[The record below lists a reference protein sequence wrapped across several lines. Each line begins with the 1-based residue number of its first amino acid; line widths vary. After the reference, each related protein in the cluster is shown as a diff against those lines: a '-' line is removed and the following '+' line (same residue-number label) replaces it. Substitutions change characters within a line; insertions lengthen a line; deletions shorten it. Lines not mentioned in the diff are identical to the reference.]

1 MSTNQGKQ
9 QRIMKPIIPIIVLTL
24 ISAATTASGQSL
36 AQGIT
41 PEGHTAS
48 TDTATRTTLLTED
61 TQGSTAARTTLLT
74 EDAQGRTASTD
85 AATRTTLLTEDT
97 QGRTSSTGTASG
109 RVLAQGIT
117 LGGLTTSMNAA
128 ARTTLLM
135 EDTQGRTASTDTA
148 TQTPLLTE
156 ITQSST
162 ASADTAEQTTPLMEN
177 TQAHTDSPAQQTQAR
192 ALTLRECMEYAVSN
206 STQVRIQQSM
216 NDDARLDRRDAI
228 LEAFTPSAEGN
239 SYGYYRWGRSI
250 DPETNTYLT
259 TTSFNQGFSVSAGF
273 TIFNGFSAINNL
285 KIARTSMSMGISKE
299 QQERDKVCLATI
311 EAYFNVIYYT
321 KLAEILT
328 EQVENARNAV
338 RLAERQE
345 ELGSKGYADVVQMK
359 ADLADREYELTTA
372 TNNRDN
378 AMITLEDVMYWPVD
392 EKLTIDP
399 ELSSIQ
405 TGANSPA
412 ADDIIANA
420 VRSMPSVL
428 IAKGSMDNA
437 LRSLNTA
444 KWQFLPTLGL
454 YGGWSTSYYTYPG
467 QTGYKATPYWEQF
480 KNNGGEYV
488 QLSLNIPIYD
498 RLQKHTALAKKRNAY
513 QRASLEYDKSLR
525 DVESE
530 VRRAIQDRDGAEA
543 ALLQAE
549 RRADVYDEAFKLNA
563 RKFEQG
569 LISSIEYNTASS
581 NYLKA
586 KAERLNA
593 ELQFQLKRRV
603 VEYYNGVSYLEQ

>member
-1 MSTNQGKQ
+1 MQSCLQTAMSTNQGKQ

-24 ISAATTASGQSL
+24 ISAATTASEQVL
-36 AQGIT
+36 AQGVT
-41 PEGHTAS
+41 PEGLTTS
-48 TDTATRTTLLTED
+48 TDTATRTTLLTES
-61 TQGSTAARTTLLT
+61 TQGLTTSTTTAARMTPLT
-74 EDAQGRTASTD
+74 ENTQNRTAITATATRMTPLTENTQGLTTSTD
-85 AATRTTLLTEDT
+85 TVTRMTSLTETTQGHTATRTTLLTE
-97 QGRTSSTGTASG
+97 
-109 RVLAQGIT
+109 
-117 LGGLTTSMNAA
+117 N
-128 ARTTLLM
+128 
-135 EDTQGRTASTDTA
+135 TQGRTASA
-148 TQTPLLTE
+148 
-156 ITQSST
+156 
-162 ASADTAEQTTPLMEN
+162 
-177 TQAHTDSPAQQTQAR
+177 DSPAQQAQAK

-206 STQVRIQQSM
+206 STQVRLQQSK

-228 LEAFTPSAEGN
+228 LAAFTPSAEGN

-273 TIFNGFSAINNL
+273 TIFNGFSAINNM

-338 RLAERQE
+338 KLAERQE
-345 ELGSKGYADVVQMK
+345 ELGSKGYADVVQMR

-392 EKLTIDP
+392 EKLTVDP

-530 VRRAIQDRDGAEA
+530 VRRAIQDRDGAES

-586 KAERLNA
+586 RAERLNA
-593 ELQFQLKRRV
+593 ELQYQLKRRV

>member
-1 MSTNQGKQ
+1 MQSCLQTAMSTNQGKQ

-24 ISAATTASGQSL
+24 ISAATTASGQIL

-41 PEGHTAS
+41 PEGRTAS
-48 TDTATRTTLLTED
+48 TDTATRTTLLTEN
-61 TQGSTAARTTLLT
+61 
-74 EDAQGRTASTD
+74 
-85 AATRTTLLTEDT
+85 T
-97 QGRTSSTGTASG
+97 QGRTYSP
-109 RVLAQGIT
+109 VQQAQ
-117 LGGLTTSMNAA
+117 AK
-128 ARTTLLM
+128 
-135 EDTQGRTASTDTA
+135 
-148 TQTPLLTE
+148 
-156 ITQSST
+156 
-162 ASADTAEQTTPLMEN
+162 
-177 TQAHTDSPAQQTQAR
+177 

-206 STQVRIQQSM
+206 STQVRIQQSK

-273 TIFNGFSAINNL
+273 TLFNGFSAINNL

-405 TGANSPA
+405 IQTGANSPV

-467 QTGYKATPYWEQF
+467 QTGYKATPYWDQF

-530 VRRAIQDRDGAEA
+530 VCRAIQDRDGAES

-586 KAERLNA
+586 RAERLNA
-593 ELQFQLKRRV
+593 ELQYQLKRRV
-603 VEYYNGVSYLEQ
+603 VEYYNGVSYIDQ

>member
-1 MSTNQGKQ
+1 
-9 QRIMKPIIPIIVLTL
+9 MKPIIPIIVLTL
-24 ISAATTASGQSL
+24 ISAATTASGQVL

-41 PEGHTAS
+41 PEGLTASKDTATRTTTFTKNTQGRTAITDTATRITPLTENTQGSTASTDTASGQVLAQGITPEGLTNITDTATRTTPLTENKQGHTAS
-48 TDTATRTTLLTED
+48 TDTA
-61 TQGSTAARTTLLT
+61 
-74 EDAQGRTASTD
+74 
-85 AATRTTLLTEDT
+85 
-97 QGRTSSTGTASG
+97 
-109 RVLAQGIT
+109 
-117 LGGLTTSMNAA
+117 
-128 ARTTLLM
+128 
-135 EDTQGRTASTDTA
+135 
-148 TQTPLLTE
+148 
-156 ITQSST
+156 
-162 ASADTAEQTTPLMEN
+162 SA
-177 TQAHTDSPAQQTQAR
+177 DSPAQQAQAK
-192 ALTLRECMEYAVSN
+192 ALTLRECMEYAMSN
-206 STQVRIQQSM
+206 STQVRIQQSK

-285 KIARTSMSMGISKE
+285 KIARTSISMGISKE

-405 TGANSPA
+405 TGTSCPA

-467 QTGYKATPYWEQF
+467 QTGYKATPYWNQF

-530 VRRAIQDRDGAEA
+530 VRRAIQDRDGAES

-593 ELQFQLKRRV
+593 ELQYQLKRRV
-603 VEYYNGVSYLEQ
+603 VEYYNGVSYIDQ

>member
-1 MSTNQGKQ
+1 
-9 QRIMKPIIPIIVLTL
+9 MKPIIPIIVLTL
-24 ISAATTASGQSL
+24 ISAATTASGQVL

-41 PEGHTAS
+41 PEGLTTSKDTATRMTPLTENTQGRTASTTTATRMTPLTENTQGLTASKDTATRTTPLTENTQSRTAS
-48 TDTATRTTLLTED
+48 TDTATRITPLTEN
-61 TQGSTAARTTLLT
+61 TQGS
-74 EDAQGRTASTD
+74 
-85 AATRTTLLTEDT
+85 
-97 QGRTSSTGTASG
+97 
-109 RVLAQGIT
+109 
-117 LGGLTTSMNAA
+117 
-128 ARTTLLM
+128 
-135 EDTQGRTASTDTA
+135 TASTDTA
-148 TQTPLLTE
+148 SGQTLAQGITPDGLTTSKDTATRTTPLTE
-156 ITQSST
+156 NTQSPT
-162 ASADTAEQTTPLMEN
+162 ASA
-177 TQAHTDSPAQQTQAR
+177 DSPAQQSQAK
-192 ALTLRECMEYAVSN
+192 AMTLRECMEYAVSN
-206 STQVRIQQSM
+206 STQVRLQQSK

-273 TIFNGFSAINNL
+273 TIFNGFSAINNM

-338 RLAERQE
+338 KLAERQE

-467 QTGYKATPYWEQF
+467 QTGYKATPYWDQF

-530 VRRAIQDRDGAEA
+530 VRRAIQDRDGAES

-593 ELQFQLKRRV
+593 ELQYQLKRRV
-603 VEYYNGVSYLEQ
+603 VEYYNGVSYIDQ

>member
-1 MSTNQGKQ
+1 
-9 QRIMKPIIPIIVLTL
+9 MKPIIPIIVLTL
-24 ISAATTASGQSL
+24 ISAATTASGQVF

-41 PEGHTAS
+41 SEGRTATRITPLTENTQNRTAITATATRMTPLTENTQGLTTS
-48 TDTATRTTLLTED
+48 TDTATRTTPLTEN
-61 TQGSTAARTTLLT
+61 
-74 EDAQGRTASTD
+74 AQGRTANTD
-85 AATRTTLLTEDT
+85 
-97 QGRTSSTGTASG
+97 
-109 RVLAQGIT
+109 
-117 LGGLTTSMNAA
+117 AA
-128 ARTTLLM
+128 ARTTPLT
-135 EDTQGRTASTDTA
+135 ENTQGHTASTDTG
-148 TQTPLLTE
+148 
-156 ITQSST
+156 
-162 ASADTAEQTTPLMEN
+162 
-177 TQAHTDSPAQQTQAR
+177 HTDSPAQQAQAR
-192 ALTLRECMEYAVSN
+192 TLTLRECMEYAVSN

-273 TIFNGFSAINNL
+273 TIFNGFSAINNM
-285 KIARTSMSMGISKE
+285 KIARTSISMGISKE

-321 KLAEILT
+321 KLAEILA

-405 TGANSPA
+405 TGANGPA

-467 QTGYKATPYWEQF
+467 QTGYKATPYWDQF

-593 ELQFQLKRRV
+593 ELQYQLKRRV

>member
-1 MSTNQGKQ
+1 
-9 QRIMKPIIPIIVLTL
+9 MKPIIPIIVLTL
-24 ISAATTASGQSL
+24 ISAATTASGQVL

-41 PEGHTAS
+41 PEGLTTS
-48 TDTATRTTLLTED
+48 TDTATRTIPLTE
-61 TQGSTAARTTLLT
+61 
-74 EDAQGRTASTD
+74 
-85 AATRTTLLTEDT
+85 
-97 QGRTSSTGTASG
+97 
-109 RVLAQGIT
+109 
-117 LGGLTTSMNAA
+117 N
-128 ARTTLLM
+128 
-135 EDTQGRTASTDTA
+135 TQGRTASKD
-148 TQTPLLTE
+148 
-156 ITQSST
+156 I
-162 ASADTAEQTTPLMEN
+162 ASA
-177 TQAHTDSPAQQTQAR
+177 DSPAQQAQAK

-206 STQVRIQQSM
+206 STQVRIQQSK

-273 TIFNGFSAINNL
+273 TIFNGFSAINNM

-299 QQERDKVCLATI
+299 QQERDNVCLATI

-338 RLAERQE
+338 KLAERQE

-359 ADLADREYELTTA
+359 ADLADIEYELTTA

-405 TGANSPA
+405 AGANSPA

-467 QTGYKATPYWEQF
+467 QTGYKATPYWNQF

-530 VRRAIQDRDGAEA
+530 VRRAIQDGAES

-586 KAERLNA
+586 RAERLNA
-593 ELQFQLKRRV
+593 ELQYQLKRRV
-603 VEYYNGVSYLEQ
+603 VEYYNGVSYIDQ

>member
-1 MSTNQGKQ
+1 
-9 QRIMKPIIPIIVLTL
+9 MKPIIPIIVLTL
-24 ISAATTASGQSL
+24 ISAATTASGQVL

-41 PEGHTAS
+41 PEGLTTS
-48 TDTATRTTLLTED
+48 TDTATRTT
-61 TQGSTAARTTLLT
+61 
-74 EDAQGRTASTD
+74 
-85 AATRTTLLTEDT
+85 
-97 QGRTSSTGTASG
+97 
-109 RVLAQGIT
+109 
-117 LGGLTTSMNAA
+117 
-128 ARTTLLM
+128 
-135 EDTQGRTASTDTA
+135 
-148 TQTPLLTE
+148 
-156 ITQSST
+156 
-162 ASADTAEQTTPLMEN
+162 PLMEN
-177 TQAHTDSPAQQTQAR
+177 TQGLTTSKDTATRTTPLTENTQSRTASADSPAQQAQAK

-206 STQVRIQQSM
+206 STQVRIQQSK

-338 RLAERQE
+338 KLAERQE

-467 QTGYKATPYWEQF
+467 QTGYKATPYWNQF

-530 VRRAIQDRDGAEA
+530 VRRAIQDRDGAES
-543 ALLQAE
+543 ALFQAE
-549 RRADVYDEAFKLNA
+549 RRADVYDEAYKLNA

-581 NYLKA
+581 NYLKS

-593 ELQFQLKRRV
+593 ELQYQLKRRV
-603 VEYYNGVSYLEQ
+603 VEYYNGVSYIDQ

>member
-1 MSTNQGKQ
+1 
-9 QRIMKPIIPIIVLTL
+9 MKPIIPIIVLTL
-24 ISAATTASGQSL
+24 ISAATTASGQTLAQGITPDGLTTSKDTATRITPLTENTQGSTASTDTASGQVL

-41 PEGHTAS
+41 PEGLTTS
-48 TDTATRTTLLTED
+48 TDIATRTTPLTESTQGSTTSKDTATR
-61 TQGSTAARTTLLT
+61 
-74 EDAQGRTASTD
+74 
-85 AATRTTLLTEDT
+85 
-97 QGRTSSTGTASG
+97 
-109 RVLAQGIT
+109 
-117 LGGLTTSMNAA
+117 M
-128 ARTTLLM
+128 
-135 EDTQGRTASTDTA
+135 
-148 TQTPLLTE
+148 
-156 ITQSST
+156 
-162 ASADTAEQTTPLMEN
+162 TPLMEN
-177 TQAHTDSPAQQTQAR
+177 TQGHTASTDTVRADSPAQQAQAK

-206 STQVRIQQSM
+206 STQVRIQKSK

-228 LEAFTPSAEGN
+228 LEAFTPSADGN

-299 QQERDKVCLATI
+299 QQERDNVCLATI

-338 RLAERQE
+338 KLAERQE
-345 ELGSKGYADVVQMK
+345 ELGSKGYADVVQMR

-372 TNNRDN
+372 TSNRDN
-378 AMITLEDVMYWPVD
+378 AMITLGDVMYWPVD
-392 EKLTIDP
+392 EKLTVDP

-467 QTGYKATPYWEQF
+467 QTGYKATPYWNQF

-530 VRRAIQDRDGAEA
+530 VRRAIQDRDGAES

-593 ELQFQLKRRV
+593 ELQYQLKRRV
-603 VEYYNGVSYLEQ
+603 VEYYNGVSYIDQ

>member
-1 MSTNQGKQ
+1 
-9 QRIMKPIIPIIVLTL
+9 MKPIIPIIVLTL
-24 ISAATTASGQSL
+24 ISAATTASGQVL

-41 PEGHTAS
+41 TEGRTAS
-48 TDTATRTTLLTED
+48 TVPATRTTLLTESTQSRTAITD
-61 TQGSTAARTTLLT
+61 TATRITPLT
-74 EDAQGRTASTD
+74 EN
-85 AATRTTLLTEDT
+85 T
-97 QGRTSSTGTASG
+97 Q
-109 RVLAQGIT
+109 
-117 LGGLTTSMNAA
+117 GLTTSKD
-128 ARTTLLM
+128 TT
-135 EDTQGRTASTDTA
+135 
-148 TQTPLLTE
+148 
-156 ITQSST
+156 
-162 ASADTAEQTTPLMEN
+162 SA
-177 TQAHTDSPAQQTQAR
+177 DSPAQKSQAK

-206 STQVRIQQSM
+206 STQVRIQQSK

-299 QQERDKVCLATI
+299 QQERDNVCLATI

-454 YGGWSTSYYTYPG
+454 YGVWSTSYYTYPG

-530 VRRAIQDRDGAEA
+530 VRRAIQDRDGAES

-549 RRADVYDEAFKLNA
+549 RRADVYNEAFKLNA

-586 KAERLNA
+586 KTERLNA
-593 ELQFQLKRRV
+593 ELQYQLKRRV

>member
-1 MSTNQGKQ
+1 MQSCLQTAMSTNQGKQ

-24 ISAATTASGQSL
+24 ISAATTASGQTL
-36 AQGIT
+36 AQEIT
-41 PEGHTAS
+41 PE
-48 TDTATRTTLLTED
+48 
-61 TQGSTAARTTLLT
+61 
-74 EDAQGRTASTD
+74 
-85 AATRTTLLTEDT
+85 
-97 QGRTSSTGTASG
+97 
-109 RVLAQGIT
+109 
-117 LGGLTTSMNAA
+117 
-128 ARTTLLM
+128 
-135 EDTQGRTASTDTA
+135 GRTASTDTA
-148 TQTPLLTE
+148 TRITPLTENTQGSTASTDTASGQVLAQGITPEGLTMDAAARTTLLTE
-156 ITQSST
+156 NAQGRT
-162 ASADTAEQTTPLMEN
+162 ASADTATRMTPLTENMQGLTASTDIATRTTPLTEN
-177 TQAHTDSPAQQTQAR
+177 TQGRTASADSPAQQAQAK

-206 STQVRIQQSM
+206 STQVRIQQSK

-285 KIARTSMSMGISKE
+285 KIARTSMSMGISQE

-378 AMITLEDVMYWPVD
+378 AMITLEDVMYWPAD

-405 TGANSPA
+405 TGASSPA

-467 QTGYKATPYWEQF
+467 QTGYKATPYWDQF

-530 VRRAIQDRDGAEA
+530 VRRAIQDRDGAES

-593 ELQFQLKRRV
+593 ELQYQLKRRV
-603 VEYYNGVSYLEQ
+603 VEYYNGVSYIDQ

>member
-1 MSTNQGKQ
+1 
-9 QRIMKPIIPIIVLTL
+9 MKPIIPIIVLTL
-24 ISAATTASGQSL
+24 ISAATTASGQVL

-41 PEGHTAS
+41 PEGLTTS
-48 TDTATRTTLLTED
+48 KDTATRTTPLTE
-61 TQGSTAARTTLLT
+61 
-74 EDAQGRTASTD
+74 
-85 AATRTTLLTEDT
+85 
-97 QGRTSSTGTASG
+97 
-109 RVLAQGIT
+109 
-117 LGGLTTSMNAA
+117 N
-128 ARTTLLM
+128 
-135 EDTQGRTASTDTA
+135 TQGRTASTDTA
-148 TQTPLLTE
+148 SGQVLARGITPEGL
-156 ITQSST
+156 T
-162 ASADTAEQTTPLMEN
+162 ASKDTAARMTLLMEN
-177 TQAHTDSPAQQTQAR
+177 TQSRTASTDSPAQQAQAK

-206 STQVRIQQSM
+206 STQVRIQQSK

-273 TIFNGFSAINNL
+273 TIFNGFSAINNM

-299 QQERDKVCLATI
+299 QQERDNVCLATI

-338 RLAERQE
+338 KLAERQE
-345 ELGSKGYADVVQMK
+345 ELGSKGYADVVQMR

-399 ELSSIQ
+399 ELSLIQ

-467 QTGYKATPYWEQF
+467 QTGYKATPYWNQF

-498 RLQKHTALAKKRNAY
+498 RLQKHTTLAKKRNAY

-530 VRRAIQDRDGAEA
+530 VRRAIQDRDGAES

-593 ELQFQLKRRV
+593 ELQYQLKRRV

>member
-1 MSTNQGKQ
+1 
-9 QRIMKPIIPIIVLTL
+9 MKPIIPIIVLTW
-24 ISAATTASGQSL
+24 ISVATTASGQVL

-41 PEGHTAS
+41 PEGLTTSMDAATRTTLLTENTQGHTAS
-48 TDTATRTTLLTED
+48 TDTATRTTLLTD
-61 TQGSTAARTTLLT
+61 
-74 EDAQGRTASTD
+74 
-85 AATRTTLLTEDT
+85 
-97 QGRTSSTGTASG
+97 
-109 RVLAQGIT
+109 
-117 LGGLTTSMNAA
+117 
-128 ARTTLLM
+128 
-135 EDTQGRTASTDTA
+135 DTQGRTASTDTA
-148 TQTPLLTE
+148 TRTTLLTDDTQGLTTSKDTAARTTPLTESTQGLTTSTTTATRTTPLTE
-156 ITQSST
+156 NTQSPT
-162 ASADTAEQTTPLMEN
+162 ASA
-177 TQAHTDSPAQQTQAR
+177 DSPAQQAQAK

-338 RLAERQE
+338 KLAERQE

-467 QTGYKATPYWEQF
+467 QTGYKATPYWNQF

-513 QRASLEYDKSLR
+513 QRASLEYDNSLR

-530 VRRAIQDRDGAEA
+530 VRRAIQDRDGAES

-593 ELQFQLKRRV
+593 ELQYQLKRRV
-603 VEYYNGVSYLEQ
+603 VEYYNGVSYIDQ

>member
-1 MSTNQGKQ
+1 
-9 QRIMKPIIPIIVLTL
+9 MKPIIPIIVLTL
-24 ISAATTASGQSL
+24 ISAATTASGQAL

-41 PEGHTAS
+41 PEGLTAS
-48 TDTATRTTLLTED
+48 TDTATWTTLLTE
-61 TQGSTAARTTLLT
+61 
-74 EDAQGRTASTD
+74 
-85 AATRTTLLTEDT
+85 
-97 QGRTSSTGTASG
+97 
-109 RVLAQGIT
+109 
-117 LGGLTTSMNAA
+117 N
-128 ARTTLLM
+128 
-135 EDTQGRTASTDTA
+135 TQGRTASTDTA
-148 TQTPLLTE
+148 TRTTPLTE
-156 ITQSST
+156 NTQGRTASTDT
-162 ASADTAEQTTPLMEN
+162 ASA
-177 TQAHTDSPAQQTQAR
+177 DSPAQQAQAK

-206 STQVRIQQSM
+206 STQVRIQQSK

-273 TIFNGFSAINNL
+273 TLFNGFSAINNL
-285 KIARTSMSMGISKE
+285 KIARTSISMGISKE

-498 RLQKHTALAKKRNAY
+498 RLQKHTALTKKRNAY

-530 VRRAIQDRDGAEA
+530 VRRAIQDRDGAES

-569 LISSIEYNTASS
+569 IISSIEYNTASS

-593 ELQFQLKRRV
+593 ELQYQLKRRV

>member
-1 MSTNQGKQ
+1 
-9 QRIMKPIIPIIVLTL
+9 MKPIIPIIVLTL
-24 ISAATTASGQSL
+24 ISAATTASGQIL

-41 PEGHTAS
+41 PEGLTAS
-48 TDTATRTTLLTED
+48 TDTA
-61 TQGSTAARTTLLT
+61 
-74 EDAQGRTASTD
+74 
-85 AATRTTLLTEDT
+85 
-97 QGRTSSTGTASG
+97 
-109 RVLAQGIT
+109 
-117 LGGLTTSMNAA
+117 
-128 ARTTLLM
+128 
-135 EDTQGRTASTDTA
+135 
-148 TQTPLLTE
+148 
-156 ITQSST
+156 
-162 ASADTAEQTTPLMEN
+162 SA
-177 TQAHTDSPAQQTQAR
+177 DSPAQQAQAK

-206 STQVRIQQSM
+206 STQVRIQQSK

-273 TIFNGFSAINNL
+273 TIFNGFSAINNM

-299 QQERDKVCLATI
+299 QQERDNVCLATI

-338 RLAERQE
+338 KLAERQE

-428 IAKGSMDNA
+428 IAKGSMQSEYREMAIPSDTRT
-437 LRSLNTA
+437 LRRVVHQLLH
-444 KWQFLPTLGL
+444 LPGT
-454 YGGWSTSYYTYPG
+454 
-467 QTGYKATPYWEQF
+467 
-480 KNNGGEYV
+480 
-488 QLSLNIPIYD
+488 D
-498 RLQKHTALAKKRNAY
+498 RLQSHSVLGAVQEQRRRICAVVIEHTYIR
-513 QRASLEYDKSLR
+513 QT
-525 DVESE
+525 SE
-530 VRRAIQDRDGAEA
+530 THDIGQKT
-543 ALLQAE
+543 QC
-549 RRADVYDEAFKLNA
+549 
-563 RKFEQG
+563 
-569 LISSIEYNTASS
+569 ISAG
-581 NYLKA
+581 KP
-586 KAERLNA
+586 
-593 ELQFQLKRRV
+593 RV
-603 VEYYNGVSYLEQ
+603 

>member
-1 MSTNQGKQ
+1 
-9 QRIMKPIIPIIVLTL
+9 MKPIIPIIVLTL
-24 ISAATTASGQSL
+24 ISAATTASGQIL
-36 AQGIT
+36 EQGIT
-41 PEGHTAS
+41 IQGRTAI
-48 TDTATRTTLLTED
+48 TDTATRTTPLTEN
-61 TQGSTAARTTLLT
+61 TQS
-74 EDAQGRTASTD
+74 RTAS
-85 AATRTTLLTEDT
+85 A
-97 QGRTSSTGTASG
+97 
-109 RVLAQGIT
+109 
-117 LGGLTTSMNAA
+117 
-128 ARTTLLM
+128 
-135 EDTQGRTASTDTA
+135 
-148 TQTPLLTE
+148 
-156 ITQSST
+156 
-162 ASADTAEQTTPLMEN
+162 
-177 TQAHTDSPAQQTQAR
+177 DSPAQQAQAK

-206 STQVRIQQSM
+206 STQVRIQQSK

-273 TIFNGFSAINNL
+273 TIFNGFSAINNM

-338 RLAERQE
+338 KLAERQE

-392 EKLTIDP
+392 EKLTVDP

-454 YGGWSTSYYTYPG
+454 YGGGPPVTTPTRG
-467 QTGYKATPYWEQF
+467 RPATKP
-480 KNNGGEYV
+480 
-488 QLSLNIPIYD
+488 
-498 RLQKHTALAKKRNAY
+498 
-513 QRASLEYDKSLR
+513 LR
-525 DVESE
+525 
-530 VRRAIQDRDGAEA
+530 IG
-543 ALLQAE
+543 
-549 RRADVYDEAFKLNA
+549 
-563 RKFEQG
+563 
-569 LISSIEYNTASS
+569 ISSRTTEANMCSCH
-581 NYLKA
+581 
-586 KAERLNA
+586 
-593 ELQFQLKRRV
+593 
-603 VEYYNGVSYLEQ
+603 